1 MASMADWHQVR
12 VVEKKTWNDRLFS
25 LLVDLPA
32 GAFKA
37 GQFVK
42 LALDIDG
49 ARVER
54 AYSLVN
60 APQAAHCEILFN
72 IVPEGPLTPR
82 LAKLEQG
89 DNIWIKAPPQG
100 LLILDTLPAGVTD
113 LWLMA
118 TGTGVGP
125 FVAMLRDGA
134 LAHFAKIILVHGVR
148 SCDELAYRD
157 ELEALQQQHPGR
169 FCYLPVISRETA
181 SGFLSGR
188 MTERLSDGTLEA
200 AAEQNISAATSHLM
214 LCGNINMI
222 RDVQE
227 LLVPRGIKKHKRGE
241 PGHITMEK
249 YH

>member
-1 MASMADWHQVR
+1 MADWHQVT
-12 VVEKKTWNDRLFS
+12 VVHKTVWNDTLFTIS
-25 LLVDLPA
+25 LDLNA
-32 GAFKA
+32 GDFKA

-42 LALDIDG
+42 LGLDVNGERI
-49 ARVER
+49 ER

-60 APQAAHCEILFN
+60 APNAATCDILFN

-82 LAKLEQG
+82 LAALG
-89 DNIWIKAPPQG
+89 PNDTIWIKAPPQG
-100 LLILDTLPAGVTD
+100 LLILETVPTTVKD

-118 TGTGVGP
+118 TGTGLGP

-134 LAHFAKIILVHGVR
+134 LERFDKIILVHGVR
-148 SCDELAYRD
+148 SCAELAYRD
-157 ELEALQQQHPGR
+157 ELEKLQQQHPAT
-169 FCYLPVISRETA
+169 FSYLPVISRETET
-181 SGFLSGR
+181 GLLSGR
-188 MTERLSDGTLEA
+188 ITTCLTDGTLERQA
-200 AAEQNISAATSHLM
+200 GQSIHPATSHLM

-227 LLVPRGIKKHKRGE
+227 LLAPRGIKKHKRGD